1 MLADIIVVAIVAI
14 IAVFCIRTLI
24 HNKKTCGST
33 CSMCAGCGGSCG
45 CGDPAS
51 TRNESDPEVR
61 TRKRRTPRYAWN
73 PKRDHQNQKAL
84 RKIFPTLPMFSGHA
98 GIP

>member
-33 CSMCAGCGGSCG
+33 CSMCAGCGGGCSGSCG
-45 CGDPAS
+45 CGAPA
-51 TRNESDPEVR
+51 
-61 TRKRRTPRYAWN
+61 KH
-73 PKRDHQNQKAL
+73 KK
-84 RKIFPTLPMFSGHA
+84 
-98 GIP
+98 